1 MKVEFVTCFK
11 VTVEDN
17 QLRNFISE
25 LVVVDNIAK
34 LMRIYYDN
42 SATIFNKYWKDAKH
56 MKLKYFPVK
65 EEVQK
70 M

>member
-42 SATIFNKYWKDAKH
+42 SATIFNKY
-56 MKLKYFPVK
+56 
-65 EEVQK
+65 
-70 M
+70 